1 MVSAPRP
8 PTRSEGI
15 HSLFDGGLFLWLLE
29 DGARRP
35 PSYYDVPCRFC
46 LIKQGILQQDG
57 QTLTRQTRHTS
68 SRTVVSVPRPPARSE
83 GIHSPLRRGTVSLVV
98 GGRGTEATVLLFLLR
113 YDGDAA
119 KNVYLCSWLLILEP
133 VISSSL
139 VYWQHVRDM
148 RNLRKNINPCTDV
161 GKQFYI

>member
-1 MVSAPRP
+1 M
-8 PTRSEGI
+8 
-15 HSLFDGGLFLWLLE
+15 F
-29 DGARRP
+29 
-35 PSYYDVPCRFC
+35 
-46 LIKQGILQQDG
+46 KKN
-57 QTLTRQTRHTS
+57 
-68 SRTVVSVPRPPARSE
+68 ARSAE
-83 GIHSPLRRGTVSLVV
+83 YLFYLFYLCSFTH

-139 VYWQHVRDM
+139 VYWQHVNDK